1 MSTRWT
7 LVIPENTDK
16 VVRSHL
22 ALSGMKKGDLS
33 KFVDRAVRQA
43 VFWETTTDLKTQ
55 NSGED
60 PAVIEAVVE
69 EAVSWARENRP

>member
-43 VFWETTTDLKTQ
+43 VFWDTASDLKTQ

-60 PAVIEAVVE
+60 PAAIEAIVQ
-69 EAVSWARENRP
+69 EAVGWARENRP

>member
-22 ALSGMKKGDLS
+22 ALSGTKKGDLS
-33 KFVDRAVRQA
+33 QFVDRAVRQA
-43 VFWETTTDLKTQ
+43 VFWETSSELKTQ
-55 NSGED
+55 NSDED
-60 PAVIEAVVE
+60 PASIEAAVK

>member
-7 LVIPENTDK
+7 VVIPENTDK

-43 VFWETTTDLKTQ
+43 VFWETASDLKTQ

-60 PAVIEAVVE
+60 SAAIEAVVQ
-69 EAVSWARENRP
+69 EALSWARENRP

>member
-7 LVIPENTDK
+7 LVIPVNTDK

-22 ALSGMKKGDLS
+22 AHSGMKKGDLS

-43 VFWETTTDLKTQ
+43 VFWETASMAGHKSLD
-55 NSGED
+55 SD
-60 PAVIEAVVE
+60 
-69 EAVSWARENRP
+69 REN

>member
-7 LVIPENTDK
+7 VVIPESTNK

-22 ALSGMKKGDLS
+22 ALAGFKKGDLS

-43 VFWETTTDLKTQ
+43 VFWETTAQIQRT
-55 NSGED
+55 NEAAD
-60 PAVIEAVVE
+60 PLEIEAVVN
-69 EAVSWARENRP
+69 EAVSWARESRP